1 MTVAPGSGF
10 DHDGR
15 VILVYLSPPAGQV
28 IFMLTLL
35 VALYLTVIEL
45 REMEPRP
52 HFAWWGWWL
61 SLVFLTHFV
70 GYLILRVYVSTDA
83 GQRARRLAAR
93 SATARWGGC

>member
-1 MTVAPGSGF
+1 MTVASGSPF
-10 DHDGR
+10 AHDGR
-15 VILVYLSPPAGQV
+15 VFLVYLSPPAGQV

-70 GYLILRVYVSTDA
+70 GYLILRVYVA
-83 GQRARRLAAR
+83 YQRRQRARA
-93 SATARWGGC
+93 